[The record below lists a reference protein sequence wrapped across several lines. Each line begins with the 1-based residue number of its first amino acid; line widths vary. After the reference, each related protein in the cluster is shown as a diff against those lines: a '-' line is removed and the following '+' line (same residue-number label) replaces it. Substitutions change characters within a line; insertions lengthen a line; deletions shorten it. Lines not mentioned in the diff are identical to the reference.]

1 MRLFRENRLMFFSA
15 LSAALCLGMWLGD
28 ARKAEAQGWTR
39 GQLGQLWEV
48 FADSGRVTVG
58 DTVGIRFRLRLDERD
73 LLFDTL
79 PRPRDSLLEGVRILS
94 VEKLQRLPNRDFV
107 GRATLAFYRTGPQLV
122 PVFSLPFM
130 RSVKGITHGH
140 VDSDTLTIEVV
151 PVLAAGNP
159 TLRDIREAEP
169 SGFPGRI
176 VAAIAAGALLLAF
189 LVRRRRLTPA
199 PAAVP
204 PSKPEP
210 EAVPLP
216 PDPYEVALARLQ
228 EIERE
233 AWSARGEVDRHY
245 DLVTDALRG
254 YLEDAEGVPAR
265 ERTTMEL
272 RWSLPPRLLDGGLR
286 RHYGAVFDEA
296 DLVKFARRRPPDAE
310 AATFLDDARGLLGRW
325 REARE
330 RPEAAD
336 AVR

>member
-1 MRLFRENRLMFFSA
+1 MKRLSA
-15 LSAALCLGMWLGD
+15 LGRWLVASATLWSGVVG
-28 ARKAEAQGWTR
+28 RAEGQGWTR

-48 FADSGRVTVG
+48 FVDSGRVTVG

-79 PRPRDSLLEGVRILS
+79 PRPLDSLLDGVRIVS
-94 VEKLQRLPNRDFV
+94 IEKLQRLPNRDFV
-107 GRATLAFYRTGPQLV
+107 GRATLAFYRTGPQPV

-130 RSVKGITHGH
+130 RAVKGITHGH

-169 SGFPGRI
+169 SRMPRVLVVG
-176 VAAIAAGALLLAF
+176 VAAGALLLA
-189 LVRRRRLTPA
+189 LLARLRRRTA
-199 PAAVP
+199 PVPVAVP
-204 PSKPEP
+204 AEPEP

-254 YLEDAEGVPAR
+254 YLEAAEGVPAR

-286 RHYGAVFDEA
+286 RQYGAVFDEA
-296 DLVKFARRRPPDAE
+296 DLVKFARRRPADAD
-310 AATFLDDARGLLGRW
+310 AATFLHDARDLLGSW
-325 REARE
+325 REASGRQE
-330 RPEAAD
+330 TAD
-336 AVR
+336 ALR

>member
-1 MRLFRENRLMFFSA
+1 MRRRSA
-15 LSAALCLGMWLGD
+15 IRRWLVASATLWSGVAGQ
-28 ARKAEAQGWTR
+28 AEAQGWTR
-39 GQLGQLWEV
+39 EQLGQLWEV

-58 DTVGIRFRLRLDERD
+58 DTVAIRFRLRLDERD

-79 PRPRDSLLEGVRILS
+79 PKPRDSLPEGVRIVS

-107 GRATLAFYRTGPQLV
+107 GRATLAFYRTGPQPV

-159 TLRDIREAEP
+159 TLRDIREVEP
-169 SGFPGRI
+169 SGLPR
-176 VAAIAAGALLLAF
+176 VLVVAIAAGALLLAL
-189 LVRRRRLTPA
+189 LVRRRRRAVLA
-199 PAAVP
+199 PVAAP
-204 PSKPEP
+204 TAEPEP

-233 AWSARGEVDRHY
+233 AWSTRGKVDRHY
-245 DLVTDALRG
+245 DLVTDALRD
-254 YLEDAEGVPAR
+254 YLEAAEGVPAR

-272 RWSLPPRLLDGGLR
+272 RWSLPPRLLDGALR
-286 RHYGAVFDEA
+286 QHYGAVFDEA
-296 DLVKFARRRPPDAE
+296 DLVKFARRRPADAA
-310 AATFLDDARGLLGRW
+310 AATFLDDARHLLSRW
-325 REARE
+325 REAGG
-330 RPEAAD
+330 RPETAD
-336 AVR
+336 AIR

>member
-1 MRLFRENRLMFFSA
+1 MFFSA

-28 ARKAEAQGWTR
+28 AGRAEAQGWTR
-39 GQLGQLWEV
+39 DQLGQVWEV

-79 PRPRDSLLEGVRILS
+79 PRPRDSLPEGVRIVS
-94 VEKLQRLPNRDFV
+94 IEKLQRLPNRDFV
-107 GRATLAFYRTGPQLV
+107 GRATLAFYRTGPQPV

-169 SGFPGRI
+169 SSIPR
-176 VAAIAAGALLLAF
+176 VLVVAIAAGVLLLAF
-189 LVRRRRLTPA
+189 LLRRRRRARLV
-199 PAAVP
+199 PAAAP
-204 PSKPEP
+204 TPEREP

-233 AWSARGEVDRHY
+233 GWSTRGEVDRHY

-254 YLEDAEGVPAR
+254 YLEEAEGIPAR

-272 RWSLPPRLLDGGLR
+272 RWSLPPRLLEAGLR

-296 DLVKFARRRPPDAE
+296 DLVKFARRRPADAD
-310 AATFLDDARGLLGRW
+310 AATFLDDARDLLGRW
-325 REARE
+325 REAKG
-330 RPEAAD
+330 RPEAAN